1 MSVNIAHWRE
11 TFSQNELP
19 PFRCPTCHQGTL
31 VEIKDSRK
39 LIQSKLSKRA
49 RSHEDWD
56 PSWVVERFSLLLE
69 CPVGTCGEL
78 VVVSGDTIVDEEED
92 EEFGRVWMS
101 QLRPR
106 SMFPAPYIIE
116 LPKEIPDSVRQE
128 LEQAF
133 ALFWRD
139 LNASANRLRT
149 SLERGLD
156 ETGVKKYN
164 KTGKR
169 VSLPLAHRIKLF
181 EKENGNDLSEI
192 FTALRHVGNLG
203 THANVSRTALL
214 TAFELYEH
222 ALAEWFG
229 GHKKKIAAL
238 SKKLVK
244 SRGKMK

>member
-1 MSVNIAHWRE
+1 MTVNVAHWAE
-11 TFSQNELP
+11 TFSQDGLP

-31 VEIKDSRK
+31 VEVKNSRK
-39 LIQSKLSKRA
+39 LVQSESSRRA

-56 PSWVVERFSLLLE
+56 PTWVEERFTLLLE
-69 CPVGTCGEL
+69 CSASSCGEL
-78 VVVSGDTIVDEEED
+78 VVVSGDTVVDEEED
-92 EEFGRVWMS
+92 EEWGRVWAS

-116 LPKEIPDSVRQE
+116 VPKEVPRSVQHE
-128 LEQAF
+128 LEQSF
-133 ALFWRD
+133 ALFWTD

-156 ETGVKKYN
+156 EVGIKKFN

-169 VSLPLAHRIKLF
+169 ISLPLALRIKLF
-181 EKENGNDLSEI
+181 EKANGADLSEI

-203 THANVSRTALL
+203 THASVSRTALL
-214 TAFELYEH
+214 TAFTVYEH

-229 GHKKKIAAL
+229 GQKKKMAAIA
-238 SKKLVK
+238 KKLVK
-244 SRGKMK
+244 SKGKMK